1 MAAPPASVA
10 VASVA
15 EDRLVSS
22 LIALMERG
30 TAPWR
35 REWDSQRG
43 GQHVNL
49 LSGRGYRGANP
60 ILLTIGLH
68 QRGATLPY
76 WCGVGEAKAHGL
88 APKRGSKAVMVVR
101 PQVRRPSVADKGTSQ
116 GTSQGKGAADRGG
129 QATPPPGREK
139 ERIRDEREGRPWVRY
154 LPVPLFNA
162 EDLEGEALAA
172 LIRTRQEAEQPA
184 RRSEPERL
192 ARAEAV
198 LRAWPVPVTHGG
210 GKAFYN
216 PREDRI
222 QLPDRQAFH
231 SAAAFHATWAHEA
244 LHSTGH
250 ASRLARDLSGEM
262 GDETYAREELVA
274 ELGAVLLGE
283 RLEIGSDVA
292 NHAAYLSEWIKLLR
306 QSPKVMYKL
315 LSEARQ
321 AADLI
326 CPPPIPG
333 AGDQEQGP

>member
-1 MAAPPASVA
+1 MTAPAPALAATSM
-10 VASVA
+10 A

-22 LIALMERG
+22 LIALMEQG

-35 REWDSQRG
+35 REWDSQQG
-43 GQHVNL
+43 GHHVNL
-49 LSGRGYRGANP
+49 FSGRGYRGANP

-76 WCGVGEAKAHGL
+76 WCGAGEAKAHGL
-88 APKRGSKAVMVVR
+88 MPKRGSQAVIVVR
-101 PQVRRPSVADKGTSQ
+101 PQVRRSSI
-116 GTSQGKGAADRGG
+116 SGKQASEG
-129 QATPPPGREK
+129 QLDGQPTLPRVSEAGRAK
-139 ERIRDEREGRPWVRY
+139 DEREARPWVRY
-154 LPVPLFNA
+154 QPVPLFNA
-162 EDLEGEALAA
+162 EDLEGESLAA
-172 LIRTRQEAEQPA
+172 LIRSRQEAEEPS

-198 LRAWPVPVTHGG
+198 LRSWPVPLIQGG

-216 PREDRI
+216 PREDHI
-222 QLPDRQAFH
+222 QLPDHAAFH
-231 SAAAFHATWAHEA
+231 SAAAYYATWAHEA

-250 ASRLARDLSGEM
+250 RSRLGRDLTGEM
-262 GDETYAREELVA
+262 GDEAYAREELLA

-292 NHAAYLSEWIKLLR
+292 NHAAYLAEWIKLLR
-306 QSPKVMYKL
+306 QSPKALYKL

-326 CPPPIPG
+326 CPPLTPG
-333 AGDQEQGP
+333 SEEATPSLAPDLQPNP